1 MQERDKVKNL
11 SSESKVKNTF
21 KECLESELVIF
32 IVSLMSFVVGFEYV
46 VMWILNVIPLISY
59 PLFIIYYKKR
69 HRMKGPIYLLHNGI
83 FSGCISFIF
92 LLMSISLALGLVQG
106 KTRNIILCVMIAGY
120 AVAVFVFVHV
130 LRKIVAEKDS
140 PKAKKSKVRL
150 ASGLGAVFGISIAR
164 TLNSI
169 DTKIFIEF
177 LCILCFF
184 ASCLTLIGLFN
195 IFKYQDLAEHNE
207 SHDEIKP

>member
-1 MQERDKVKNL
+1 MKERDKVKNI

-21 KECLESELVIF
+21 KECSENELLIF
-32 IVSLMSFVVGFEYV
+32 IVSLMSFVVGVKYV
-46 VMWILNVIPLISY
+46 VMWILNVTPLIFY
-59 PLFIIYYKKR
+59 PFFIIHYKKR
-69 HRMKGPIYLLHNGI
+69 HSMKGPVYLLHNGI

-92 LLMSISLALGLVQG
+92 LLMSISLALGLFQG
-106 KTRNIILCVMIAGY
+106 KTRYMILCLMIAGY
-120 AVAVFVFVHV
+120 AIAILVYIHV
-130 LRKIVAEKDS
+130 LKKIVAEKDS
-140 PKAKKSKVRL
+140 QKAKTSKVRL

-169 DTKIFIEF
+169 DSKIFIEF

-184 ASCLTLIGLFN
+184 ASCLTLIGIFN

-207 SHDEIKP
+207 SHDEMT